1 MEIKD
6 FFLLEDKEYW
16 LKKIGESDWRAGKYL
31 CEILSK
37 NQFNDMYGK
46 TSKVF
51 LLIEGKEL
59 VSFCTY
65 SEKDE
70 VDDGSMTPWIGFV
83 YTFPAFRGKRRIG
96 KLIEHIYLLAKSE
109 GHRFLFIST
118 DQKGLYEKFGFKY
131 LTTTKTVQNEDTLVY
146 RMPIENLDYSKIIGQ
161 TVKGTIDRPL
171 GSAHPR
177 HPEMIYPIN
186 YGYVD
191 NVFAPDGAEQDV
203 YVFGTDHPIRTY
215 QGKVMAVLHRIND
228 VEDKWIVTLDDRT
241 YSNEAILNSISFQ
254 EQYYIGE
261 LYR

>member
-1 MEIKD
+1 MRVKD
-6 FFLLEDKEYW
+6 FFQLEDKDYW
-16 LKKIGESDWRAGKYL
+16 LKKIGESDWVAGKYL

-37 NQFNDMYGK
+37 NQFNELYGK

-51 LLIEGKEL
+51 LLIEGTDL
-59 VSFCTY
+59 ISFCTY

-70 VDDGSMTPWIGFV
+70 IDDTSMTPWIGFV

-96 KLIEHIYLLAKSE
+96 KLIEHIYLLAKKDQHE
-109 GHRFLFIST
+109 FLYIST
-118 DQKGLYEKFGFKY
+118 DQRGLYEKLGFRY
-131 LTTTKTVQNEDTLVY
+131 FTTMKTRQNEDTLVY
-146 RMPIENLDYSKIIGQ
+146 RMPIEKLDYSNIIGQ

-191 NVFAPDGAEQDV
+191 GVFAPDGAEQDV
-203 YVFGTDHPIRTY
+203 YVFGTDSPLRTY
-215 QGKVMAVLHRIND
+215 QGKVIAVLHRLND
-228 VEDKWIVTLDDRT
+228 VEDKWIVALDDKP
-241 YSNEAILNSISFQ
+241 YSDEEILSAISFQ